1 MSSIKAY
8 GRVANLVML
17 GVSLIILTVSFAIK
31 DLPTNKTYRYE
42 NNTIVSYSWHDVFE
56 NVMAFFSVVLTI
68 VLITF
73 AVFVFFQN
81 MRTKQEKLLRV
92 IIQSACI
99 YFVCL
104 VVIMISNILVIGLYG
119 NEAYDPSYYEFSN
132 EKNTVVIEEKSFLLY
147 GGGSI
152 YQVYED
158 KSAVELA
165 RFSTDDG
172 GRNNG
177 DYDIL
182 WKAESVEITYKT
194 FTGNNGKNTIKVLLR

>member
-8 GRVANLVML
+8 GRTANLVML
-17 GVSLIILTVSFAIK
+17 GLSLIILTVSFAIK
-31 DLPTNKTYRYE
+31 DLPTNEAYRYE
-42 NNTIVSYSWHDVFE
+42 NNTIVSYSWHNVFE
-56 NVMAFFSVVLTI
+56 NVLAFFFVVLTV

-73 AVFVFFQN
+73 TVFVFLQKI
-81 MRTKQEKLLRV
+81 RTKQEKLLRV

-119 NEAYDPSYYEFSN
+119 NEAYAPSYYEFSN
-132 EKNTVVIEEKSFLLY
+132 GKNTVVIEEKSFLLY

-152 YQVYED
+152 YQVFED
-158 KSAVELA
+158 KSAIELA

-177 DYDIL
+177 EYDIL
-182 WKAESVEITYKT
+182 WKGESVEITYKT
-194 FTGNNGKNTIKVLLR
+194 LTGNNEKNTIRILLR